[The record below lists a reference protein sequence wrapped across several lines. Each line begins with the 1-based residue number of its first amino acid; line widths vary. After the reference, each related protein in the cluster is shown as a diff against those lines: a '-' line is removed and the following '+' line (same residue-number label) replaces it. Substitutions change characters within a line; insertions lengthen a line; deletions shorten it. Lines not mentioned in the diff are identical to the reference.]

1 MLWHKTFPVTH
12 AGPLVQLPLNI
23 FSVFSLFPVSFPGI
37 NFLLL
42 LLPLALPLFP
52 YSTPSISK
60 IKLIKA
66 ISLTALIIFIW
77 FVCNFFI
84 FMAAE
89 FDYIIKI
96 IHIIFCCFHKYI
108 WMFNYFNSGKLHYFP
123 Y

>member
-1 MLWHKTFPVTH
+1 MLWHKTFPVKH
-12 AGPLVQLPLNI
+12 EGPLVQLPLNI
-23 FSVFSLFPVSFPGI
+23 FFVFSLFPVSFPGI

-42 LLPLALPLFP
+42 LLPLALHLFP

-60 IKLIKA
+60 IKHIKA
-66 ISLTALIIFIW
+66 ISLTELIIFNR

-96 IHIIFCCFHKYI
+96 IDLK
-108 WMFNYFNSGKLHYFP
+108 STR
-123 Y
+123 

>member
-1 MLWHKTFPVTH
+1 MLWHKTFPVKH
-12 AGPLVQLPLNI
+12 ESPLVQLSLNI
-23 FSVFSLFPVSFPGI
+23 FFVFSLFPVSFPGI
-37 NFLLL
+37 IFLPL

-60 IKLIKA
+60 IKHIKA
-66 ISLTALIIFIW
+66 ISLTEWIIFNR

-96 IHIIFCCFHKYI
+96 IHVIFCCLYKYI
-108 WMFNYFNSGKLHYFP
+108 RMFNYFNIL
-123 Y
+123 